1 MLGMLGMGWM
11 DGWMDV
17 VYYFSKLINKAKGE
31 TNWTGGTGGGGV
43 EGEKESKWK
52 QWEKLGSQKERQI
65 DRDSHIY
72 IHPKQVPSL
81 ETHY

>member
-1 MLGMLGMGWM
+1 MLGMDGMGWM

-31 TNWTGGTGGGGV
+31 TNWTGGTGGRGGGR
-43 EGEKESKWK
+43 EGK
-52 QWEKLGSQKERQI
+52 QMETMGKAGKPKRKTNRQ
-65 DRDSHIY
+65 RQSHIY